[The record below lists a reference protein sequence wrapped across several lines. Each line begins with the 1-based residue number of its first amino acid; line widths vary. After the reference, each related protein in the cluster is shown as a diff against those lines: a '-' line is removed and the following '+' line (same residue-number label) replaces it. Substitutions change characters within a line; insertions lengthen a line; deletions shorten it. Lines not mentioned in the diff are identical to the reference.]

1 MRVISKKL
9 LIYGRMFTVKLD
21 RVSINDDMVRAVRE
35 RQMDYEEEFIDFGV
49 IVNSKNQLSLI
60 FLFGY
65 EDDDVGGDN
74 GAFSDFIWHLS

>member
-1 MRVISKKL
+1 
-9 LIYGRMFTVKLD
+9 
-21 RVSINDDMVRAVRE
+21 
-35 RQMDYEEEFIDFGV
+35 MDCEEEFIDFGV